1 MTCGPARAGRKSL
14 DTGPGTKSD
23 SFDFLINWILL
34 TTRDPNTH
42 DMTSLTLIACYR
54 WMNLS
59 NKKLCSR
66 LEDDRVDED
75 QDMMHES

>member
-1 MTCGPARAGRKSL
+1 MHEDEIYDRKGKTCL
-14 DTGPGTKSD
+14 
-23 SFDFLINWILL
+23 
-34 TTRDPNTH
+34 TRDRNTH
-42 DMTSLTLIACYR
+42 DMTSQTSIACYR

-75 QDMMHES
+75 NDMMRESCAL

>member
-1 MTCGPARAGRKSL
+1 MNKDEIHDRKGKRCL
-14 DTGPGTKSD
+14 
-23 SFDFLINWILL
+23 
-34 TTRDPNTH
+34 TRDKNTH

-66 LEDDRVDED
+66 LEDDRVDEAK
-75 QDMMHES
+75 DMMRES

>member
-1 MTCGPARAGRKSL
+1 MHEDEIYDRKGTTCL
-14 DTGPGTKSD
+14 
-23 SFDFLINWILL
+23 
-34 TTRDPNTH
+34 TRDTNTH

-75 QDMMHES
+75 KDMMHESCAF